1 MKRKMD
7 EIDFSNISLINRDG
21 EYYEVMKL
29 KVYKEDNDKYEI
41 L

>member
-1 MKRKMD
+1 MKRKTD
-7 EIDFSNISLINRDG
+7 ATDVSNISLINRDR

>member
-7 EIDFSNISLINRDG
+7 AIYFTNISLINRAE

-29 KVYKEDNDKYEI
+29 KDYKADNDKYEI